1 MSSCIINIIITMILF
16 LYYQYQLNEI
26 NINDKIMFKCL
37 LKEAQFWSSQHMMD
51 ILSENGQE
59 SESW

>member
-1 MSSCIINIIITMILF
+1 MILF

>member
-1 MSSCIINIIITMILF
+1 MILF

-26 NINDKIMFKCL
+26 NINDKIMIKCL
-37 LKEAQFWSSQHMMD
+37 LKEAQFWSSRHMMD